1 MQVGSEDIDSGEV
14 SLSDV
19 AEDSDANSADVAGPS
34 GHQGV
39 ADSDDG
45 EEEVGDLS
53 WEAVMAAVQGGGS
66 EDDAEEEQEQKH
78 GGLSRSNHDDPV
90 KAAPQ
95 SLPKAQPRRQS
106 GAKKGKKQAQNGSQL
121 GKRPR
126 QQ

>member
-1 MQVGSEDIDSGEV
+1 M

-19 AEDSDANSADVAGPS
+19 AEDSDADSADVAGPS

-39 ADSDDG
+39 AESDDG
-45 EEEVGDLS
+45 EEEEVGDLS

-78 GGLSRSNHDDPV
+78 GGRSRSNHNDPV

-95 SLPKAQPRRQS
+95 SLPKAQSRRQS